1 MRRALL
7 VGINDYP
14 DSPLTGCVHDAE
26 MIGQSFARNADGS
39 PNFDCRYL
47 LSGQETIDR
56 RTLAH
61 AVEELFASEAD
72 IAVFYFSGH
81 GAVDVPGGYL
91 VTPDAQ
97 TASDRYSMRDV
108 LAHATKSKVREV
120 VVILDCC
127 FSGTFGNSPEL
138 AADQAILREGIAILA
153 ASRPYESAHE
163 VGGAGVFTT
172 LLFDALNGSAA
183 DVLGRVTVG
192 SIYAHIDLALGAW
205 DQRPMFKAHLSRF
218 TPLRYCEPPVDAAIL
233 RLLPT
238 YFPTADHELALDP
251 TFEPEIEPKNEKNER
266 TFAHLQKLRDAHL
279 LVAVG
284 EKHLYYAAVNSKACR
299 LTTFGRFY
307 WQLAKEGRI

>member
-14 DSPLTGCVHDAE
+14 TSPLTGCVHDAE
-26 MIGQSFARNADGS
+26 MIGQAFARNADGS

-47 LSGQETIDR
+47 LSNKETIER
-56 RTLAH
+56 RALAH
-61 AVEELFASEAD
+61 AVEELFASEVD

-81 GAVDVPGGYL
+81 GALDVPGGYL

-97 TASDRYSMRDV
+97 TVSDCYSMRDV
-108 LAHATKSKVREV
+108 LAHATQSKVREV

-127 FSGTFGNSPEL
+127 FSGAFGNVPEIST
-138 AADQAILREGIAILA
+138 DQAMLREGIAILA
-153 ASRPYESAHE
+153 ASRSYESALE
-163 VGGAGVFTT
+163 VGGSGVFTT
-172 LLFDALNGSAA
+172 LLCDALNGSAA
-183 DVLGRVTVG
+183 DLLGRVTVG

-205 DQRPMFKAHLSRF
+205 DQRPMFKAHLSHF
-218 TPLRYCEPPVDAAIL
+218 TPLRYCEPHVDAAIL

-238 YFPTADHELALDP
+238 YFPTVEHELPLDP
-251 TFEPEIEPKNEKNER
+251 SYEPDMEPKNEKNER
-266 TFAHLQKLRDAHL
+266 TFSHLQKLRDAL
-279 LVAVG
+279 LLIPVG